1 MKILLCNK
9 FFYRRGGDCIYT
21 IELEQL
27 LRSHG
32 HEVAVFAMHHPDN
45 ISSPWSKYFPD
56 EISFHPSTNMWKAF
70 MRPMGTNDVKLK
82 IEALI
87 NDFHPDVMHLG
98 NIHSQLSPI
107 LAEVAHNHAIRVV
120 WTLHDYKLL
129 CPRYDCLQPNGSI
142 CEECFSPNRLSID
155 NNKKIPNPTTC
166 LKHRCIKNSLLA
178 SFIGWAEMKKW
189 NREKLCFI
197 SDKWICPSRF
207 MLQKMVQGGFPNEKL
222 IHLCNFIDVEKCL
235 MDGYS
240 QREDYYCYVGRL
252 SHEKGIETLIDAA
265 SQLPYRLIIIGDGP
279 LRNQLNE
286 KIQQLS
292 CQDRIQLAGQ
302 KNWEQIKHLVGHA
315 RMLVIPSEWYENNPL
330 SILEAKCLGTPILG
344 ARIGGIPELIN
355 PISSSE
361 FLDDVDGDL
370 FIPRDVADLTRKI
383 NSLWTRPFDYDQIA
397 KRSQQQFSAETY
409 YGKLMKL
416 YSPS

>member
-197 SDKWICPSRF
+197 SDKWICPSQF

>member
-222 IHLCNFIDVEKCL
+222 IHLCNFIDVKKCL
-235 MDGYS
+235 MEGYS

-355 PISSSE
+355 PISGAES
-361 FLDDVDGDL
+361 LDDVDGDL

-409 YGKLMKL
+409 YGNLMNL